1 MSTVVS
7 CLAGRHPISP
17 TAALRALLDN
27 HQSLEASIFLGL
39 RLPRA
44 ACAFVAG
51 GLLALSGVLM
61 QVLLRNPLA
70 DPYVLG
76 ISGGASVGALT
87 AILSGAASQVV
98 SGAAFFGALVS
109 MLAVIWV
116 ANGVREGNNLRL
128 LLSGVVM
135 AAGWSAVVNL
145 LLMWAPEAR
154 LRAMVF
160 WLTGDLGQAASLGW
174 VPTVLGVGTGL
185 AWLLSASLN
194 VLARGEL
201 QAKAAGA
208 PVGGMR
214 LAIYLGASLL
224 TSNAVTIAGSVGFV
238 GLLVPHMIR
247 LVIGADHRVVVP
259 GSVLLGGTLLVVADF
274 LAREAL
280 WPLELPVGIV
290 TAVIGVP
297 VFLLLLRRT

>member
-1 MSTVVS
+1 
-7 CLAGRHPISP
+7 
-17 TAALRALLDN
+17 
-27 HQSLEASIFLGL
+27 
-39 RLPRA
+39 
-44 ACAFVAG
+44 
-51 GLLALSGVLM
+51 
-61 QVLLRNPLA
+61 
-70 DPYVLG
+70 
-76 ISGGASVGALT
+76 
-87 AILSGAASQVV
+87 
-98 SGAAFFGALVS
+98 
-109 MLAVIWV
+109 
-116 ANGVREGNNLRL
+116 
-128 LLSGVVM
+128 
-135 AAGWSAVVNL
+135 
-145 LLMWAPEAR
+145 LMWAPEAR

-208 PVGGMR
+208 PVGGLR